1 MVRHVLTLAM
11 LGLLTLVA
19 TACSQGAG
27 GAAPGAILPAA
38 FPRPQATNVGK
49 YIKHVVIVI
58 QENRT
63 FTNIFEGYPG
73 ADTRSYGLTHTG
85 KKVTLIGVP
94 FTRDQDMKHNFDDAL
109 RAWSGGAMNGFDL
122 NEFDT
127 GDPEGTYAY
136 SYVPHAQTAPYWAMA
151 EKYTIADHMF
161 PTEFGPSFTSHLALI
176 AGTMNLSPTLAEAN
190 YPLALTW
197 GCDSPSTTI
206 TDTVDENRLVQA
218 NGPAPCFTQF
228 RTMADTLDAR
238 RVSWKYYAPQL
249 YDEGGNL
256 WTSFDAIRN
265 VRYGP
270 DWTRNVIAPQTRV
283 LTDAAAG
290 QLASVSWV
298 IPDWL
303 DSDHPAADSDTG
315 PSWVSSVVN
324 AIGKSKDWKSTA
336 IVIVWDDWGG
346 WYDNVPPPQR
356 DFRGNGVRV
365 GCLIVSP
372 YARKGYVSHTVYE
385 FGSILK
391 FVEQA
396 FDLPPVGPTS
406 EGYTD
411 SRATSIVDS
420 FDFSQKPRAF
430 APIAAKYPA
439 SYFLKRPSSGR
450 APDDE

>member
-1 MVRHVLTLAM
+1 VVRYCLVLVLLGVLAPA
-11 LGLLTLVA
+11 LA
-19 TACSQGAG
+19 ACSQGAG
-27 GAAPGAILPAA
+27 NTTPGAILPAA
-38 FPRPQATNVGK
+38 VPRPKIASVGT

-63 FTNIFEGYPG
+63 FTSIFEGYPG
-73 ADTRSYGLTHTG
+73 ADTRLFGFTHDHKRVRLTPM
-85 KKVTLIGVP
+85 P
-94 FTRDQDMKHNFDDAL
+94 FFQDQDLRHNFADAI
-109 RAWSGGAMNGFDL
+109 RAWADGSMNGFDL
-122 NEFDT
+122 NDFDN
-127 GDPEGTYAY
+127 GAPAGRYPY
-136 SYVPHAQTAPYWAMA
+136 SYVSRGDTGPYWEMA
-151 EKYTIADHMF
+151 ARYTLADRMF

-190 YPLALTW
+190 YPLTYPW
-197 GCDSPSTTI
+197 GCDAPSTSF
-206 TDTVDENRLVQA
+206 TDTVNEQRIVLP

-238 RVSWKYYAPQL
+238 HVSWKYYAPGLEEQ
-249 YDEGGNL
+249 GGTL
-256 WTSFDAIRN
+256 WTSFDAIHH

-270 DWTRNVIAPQTRV
+270 DWTRNIVTPQTTV
-283 LTDAAAG
+283 LTDAAQG
-290 QLASVSWV
+290 RLASVSWV

-315 PSWVSSVVN
+315 PSWVANVVN
-324 AIGKSKDWKSTA
+324 AVGKSKDWKTTA

-346 WYDNVPPPQR
+346 WYDNVPPPQH

-372 YARKGYVSHTVYE
+372 YSRKGYVSHTVYE

-396 FDLPPVGPTS
+396 FDLAPVGPTS
-406 EGYTD
+406 KGYTD
-411 SRATSIVDS
+411 TRATSIVDS
-420 FDFSQKPRAF
+420 FDFSQKPRGF
-430 APIAAKYPA
+430 VPIAAKYSA
-439 SYFLKRPSSGR
+439 TYFLERPASGR